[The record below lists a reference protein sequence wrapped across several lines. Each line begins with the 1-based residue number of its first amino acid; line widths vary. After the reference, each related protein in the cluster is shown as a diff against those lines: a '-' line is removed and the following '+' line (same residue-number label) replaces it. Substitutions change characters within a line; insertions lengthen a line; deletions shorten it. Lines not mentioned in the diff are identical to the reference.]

1 MFLFKL
7 KDFSQVERQFK
18 RFIKNILRMGTSRNA
33 LMEMTNGEKVLHRV
47 LVLDPADV
55 FYQILVSTRILNS
68 L

>member
-1 MFLFKL
+1 
-7 KDFSQVERQFK
+7 
-18 RFIKNILRMGTSRNA
+18 MGTSRNA